1 LCILNA
7 SWFLK
12 GYDSMIKQRTLKN
25 AIRTTGVGLHTGKK
39 IYLTLL
45 PGEIDSG
52 IIFRRIDINPPVE
65 IKATAHNV
73 GETTL
78 STCLIAGDVRVS
90 TVEHILS
97 AMAGLG
103 IDNAVVEL
111 DAPEVPI
118 MDGSAGPFVFL
129 LQSAGVQEQDAYK
142 KFVRVLKEVTLKD
155 GDKVATFLPFDGF
168 KVNFSIAFDLPV
180 FQGRNLE
187 TTVDFS
193 SGSFVKEISR
203 ARTFGFMHEIEY
215 LRSKGLAQGGSM
227 DNAIVVDE
235 YRILNEDGLR
245 YEDEFVKH
253 KVLDAIGDLY
263 LLGNSLLCEYRAHK
277 SGHSLNNRALRLLME
292 QKDAWEYV
300 TFDDE
305 RSSPITYSKAASA
318 A

>member
-1 LCILNA
+1 
-7 SWFLK
+7 
-12 GYDSMIKQRTLKN
+12 MIKHSAVKQRTLKN
-25 AIRTTGVGLHTGKK
+25 AIRTTGVGLHTGQK

-52 IIFRRIDINPPVE
+52 IIFRRVDLNPPVE
-65 IKATAHNV
+65 IKATAKNV

-78 STCLIAGDVRVS
+78 STCLISGDVRVS

-97 AMAGLG
+97 AMAGMG

-111 DAPEVPI
+111 DAPEIPI
-118 MDGSAGPFVFL
+118 MDGSASPFVFL
-129 LQSAGVQEQDAYK
+129 LQSAGVQEQQAYK

-155 GDKVATFLPFDGF
+155 GDKVASFLPFEGF

-193 SGSFVKEISR
+193 SSAFVKEISR

-277 SGHSLNNRALRLLME
+277 SGHSLNNRALRLLMDQE
-292 QKDAWEYV
+292 DAWEYV
-300 TFDDE
+300 TFEDE
-305 RSSPITYSKAASA
+305 VSVPIKYLTAASPA
-318 A
+318 

>member
-1 LCILNA
+1 
-7 SWFLK
+7 
-12 GYDSMIKQRTLKN
+12 MIKQRTLKN
-25 AIRTTGVGLHTGKK
+25 AIRATGVGLHTGQK

-52 IIFRRIDINPPVE
+52 IVFRRVDLNPPVE

-78 STCLIAGDVRVS
+78 STCLIRDQVRVS

-103 IDNAVVEL
+103 IDNAIVEL
-111 DAPEVPI
+111 DAPEIPI
-118 MDGSAGPFVFL
+118 MDGSAGPFIFL
-129 LQSAGVQEQDAYK
+129 LQSAGIQEQDAPK

-193 SGSFVKEISR
+193 SKSFVQEISR

-300 TFDDE
+300 TFEDE
-305 RSSPITYSKAASA
+305 VTAPITYSKAASA

>member
-1 LCILNA
+1 
-7 SWFLK
+7 
-12 GYDSMIKQRTLKN
+12 MIKQRTLKN
-25 AIRTTGVGLHTGKK
+25 AIRTTGVGLHTGQK

-52 IIFRRIDINPPVE
+52 IIFRRTDLNPPVE

-78 STCLIAGDVRVS
+78 STCLIRGDVRVS

-111 DAPEVPI
+111 DAPEIPI
-118 MDGSAGPFVFL
+118 MDGSAGPFIFL
-129 LQSAGVQEQDAYK
+129 LQSAGVLEQEAPK

-193 SGSFVKEISR
+193 SKSFVQEISR

-277 SGHSLNNRALRLLME
+277 SGHSLNNRALRLLMA

-300 TFDDE
+300 TFQDE
-305 RSSPITYSKAASA
+305 QSAPISFSRAATA